1 MILLDL
7 NQTIIASLMAHIG
20 SNPKIEIQENMVRHI
35 VLNNIRSFSR
45 QFKSK
50 YGDLVVCCDNKN
62 YWRRDIFPF
71 YKSHRKKDREKSDF
85 DWNLIFN
92 VLNKIRDEL
101 KEFSP
106 YKVIEVPFAE
116 ADDIIAVLTERF
128 HDTQPILI
136 LSSDKDFVQLQ
147 KYENVRQYSPA
158 LKRFINTDNPYAFV
172 KEHIIRG
179 DRGDGIPNFLS
190 ADNTFVLGERQ
201 KSINSKKLSEWLDQD
216 PNDFCINDQMLRGYK
231 RNQMLVDF
239 DHIPTD
245 MKNNINETY
254 DNLEPKKRQVFLT
267 YLMKKNMRNL
277 IQDIGDF

>member
-20 SNPKIEIQENMVRHI
+20 SNPKVEIQENMVRHI
-35 VLNNIRSFSR
+35 VLNSIRSFSR

-50 YGDLVVCCDNKN
+50 YGELVICCDNKN
-62 YWRRDIFPF
+62 YWRRDVFPF
-71 YKSHRKKDREKSDF
+71 YKAHRKKDREKSDF

-92 VLNKIRDEL
+92 TLNKIKEEL

-106 YKVIEVPFAE
+106 YRVIEVEYAE
-116 ADDIIAVLTERF
+116 ADDIIAVLTKRF
-128 HDTQPILI
+128 SGEQSILI

-147 KYENVRQYSPA
+147 KYKDVRQYSPA
-158 LKRFINTDNPYAFV
+158 MKRFINTDNPYAFI

-179 DRGDGIPNFLS
+179 DRGDGVPNFLS
-190 ADNTFVLGERQ
+190 ADNVFALGERQ
-201 KSINSKKLSEWLDQD
+201 KSINNRKLVEWLDQN
-216 PNDFCINDQMLRGYK
+216 PEDFCTNDQMLRGFK

-239 DHIPTD
+239 DHIPEEIRDKILNAYENTIP
-245 MKNNINETY
+245 N
-254 DNLEPKKRQVFLT
+254 KRQVFLT
-267 YLMKKNMRNL
+267 YMMKKNMRNL

>member
-35 VLNNIRSFSR
+35 VLNSIRSFSR

-50 YGDLVVCCDNKN
+50 YGELVICCDNKN
-62 YWRRDIFPF
+62 YWRRDVFPF
-71 YKSHRKKDREKSDF
+71 YKAHRKKDREKSDF

-92 VLNKIRDEL
+92 TLNKIKEEL

-106 YKVIEVPFAE
+106 YRVIEVEYAE
-116 ADDIIAVLTERF
+116 ADDIIAVLTAKF
-128 HDTQPILI
+128 SGKQPILI

-147 KYENVRQYSPA
+147 KYKDVRQYSPA
-158 LKRFINTDNPYAFV
+158 MKRFINTDNPHAFI

-190 ADNTFVLGERQ
+190 ADNVFALGERQ
-201 KSINSKKLSEWLDQD
+201 KSINNRKLVEWLDQN
-216 PNDFCINDQMLRGYK
+216 PEDFCTNDQMLRGFK

-239 DHIPTD
+239 DHIPEEIKT
-245 MKNNINETY
+245 KILNVYENAVPN
-254 DNLEPKKRQVFLT
+254 KRQVFLT
-267 YLMKKNMRNL
+267 YMMRKNMRSL

>member
-20 SNPKIEIQENMVRHI
+20 SNPKVEIQENMVRHI
-35 VLNNIRSFSR
+35 VLNSIRSFSR

-50 YGDLVVCCDNKN
+50 YGELVICCDNKS
-62 YWRRDIFPF
+62 YWRRDVFPF

-85 DWNLIFN
+85 DWSLIFN
-92 VLNKIRDEL
+92 TLNKIKEEL

-106 YKVIEVPFAE
+106 YRVVEVEFAE
-116 ADDIIAVLTERF
+116 ADDIIAVLTKRF
-128 HDTQPILI
+128 VNEQPILI

-147 KYENVRQYSPA
+147 KFDDVRQYSPT
-158 LKRFINTDNPYAFV
+158 LKRFINTDNPYSFI

-179 DRGDGIPNFLS
+179 DKGDGIPNFLS
-190 ADNTFVLGERQ
+190 PDNVFALGERQ
-201 KSINSKKLSEWLDQD
+201 KSINNKKLSEWLDQS
-216 PNDFCINDQMLRGYK
+216 PEDFCTSDQMLRGYR
-231 RNQMLVDF
+231 RNEMLVDF
-239 DHIPTD
+239 DFIPD
-245 MKNNINETY
+245 EIKAKVNEAY
-254 DNLEPKKRQVFLT
+254 DESEPKKRQVFLT